1 MPLIQ
6 PFRLGDTFLIQRLG
20 RQATNLNAVQALLQP
35 RTPAS
40 AALTAVIP
48 WGDAKVATFV
58 LKQPGHRLIRA
69 GFIQVQK
76 RPRRPEYVINQLAPA
91 LDTPSGHPA
100 IWEKL
105 LSYTITEASQH
116 QIERIYVDVPD
127 QPLLVNSFAHVG
139 FSAYTRQTIWRLQAH
154 GVEGQGFEI
163 TDAQGEGVIRPAVS
177 EDEWALQRLYAQVTP
192 GPVKQAECGDGG
204 DESKSPILFD
214 RVAGICSRYVLVEGG
229 EISGALHLL
238 RGKQGTWLSVWTD
251 TLQVDGCRARQLL
264 CFGLRTVQTDS
275 LKMPVYVGVSDYH
288 GGLSALLD
296 ELGFAPFTDRAK
308 MVKHIMARVKKGTT
322 AKIPTLESMGKVVTT
337 PYISHHE
344 FSYQGNSNREI
355 SSTVHRKP
363 QHSTNGHDDPDD
375 PDDLTGKPEK
385 NAGISTR

>member
-76 RPRRPEYVINQLAPA
+76 RPRRPEYVINLLAPA

-105 LSYTITEASQH
+105 LSFTITEASQY

-139 FSAYTRQTIWRLQAH
+139 FSVYTRQTIWRLQAH
-154 GVEGQGFEI
+154 EVEGQGFES
-163 TDAQGEGVIRPAVS
+163 TDSQRTGIIRPAVA

-192 GPVKQAECGDGG
+192 GSVRQAECGDGQ
-204 DESKSPILFD
+204 DESKAPILFD
-214 RVAGICSRYVLVEGG
+214 RVAGICSRYVLVEAG

-238 RGKQGTWLSVWTD
+238 RGNRGTWLSIWTD
-251 TLQVDGCRARQLL
+251 TLQVDGRRARQLL
-264 CFGLRTVQTDS
+264 CFGLKTVQAES
-275 LKMPVYVGVSDYH
+275 LQMPVYVGVSDYH

-296 ELGFAPFTDRAK
+296 ELGFAPFTDLAK

-322 AKIPTLESMGKVVTT
+322 AKIPALESVGEAVTT
-337 PYISHHE
+337 PYISHSE
-344 FSYQGNSNREI
+344 FSRRGISHQGITIR
-355 SSTVHRKP
+355 TVHRRP
-363 QHSTNGHDDPDD
+363 RHSNIGHDE
-375 PDDLTGKPEK
+375 LVGKSEK
-385 NAGISTR
+385 YAGTSTR